1 MLSCLGLGL
10 LLGAGAAAQTT
21 SPQAPDTPTPAART
35 TAVFTKEFLNDPK
48 TVDQGRKVF
57 QERCVFCHGKTAYP
71 GKAPKLTPS
80 RYTPDF
86 VYDRVTNGFR
96 AMPPFNGEF
105 NEEQRRAVAAYI
117 VSKEFSN

>member
-1 MLSCLGLGL
+1 MLSCLGLGV

-21 SPQAPDTPTPAART
+21 T
-35 TAVFTKEFLNDPK
+35 TGTFTTEFLSDPT

-57 QERCVFCHGKTAYP
+57 QQRCVFCHGKTTYP
-71 GKAPKLTPS
+71 GKAPKLTPA

-96 AMPPFNGEF
+96 AMPPFSGEF
-105 NEEQRRAVAAYI
+105 NEEQRRAVAAYV